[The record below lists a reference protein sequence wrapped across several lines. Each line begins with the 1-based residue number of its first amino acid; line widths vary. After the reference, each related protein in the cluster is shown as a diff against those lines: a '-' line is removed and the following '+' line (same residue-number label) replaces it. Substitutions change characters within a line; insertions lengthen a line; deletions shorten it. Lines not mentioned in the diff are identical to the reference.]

1 MKTKKYFCILSI
13 YFLLFSF
20 SSTAEENLTYQMGQV
35 IHIQERAE
43 PISTV
48 PANFEDK
55 TAYPQ
60 ERSRTGSQG
69 SKAADAAIDNFF
81 LMTTPP
87 KIENYLF
94 VTLVTDQEKLIVK
107 YQPSLIAKHFPDF
120 TEGKSVEIRFDP
132 RRENVYFKQL
142 NGKELRAKIVQIEKI
157 N

>member
-1 MKTKKYFCILSI
+1 MKTKKYFYIIII
-13 YFLLFSF
+13 YFFLFSF
-20 SSTAEENLTYQMGQV
+20 NTIAEENLSYQIGRV

-48 PANFEDK
+48 PANMEDK
-55 TAYPQ
+55 TVYPQ
-60 ERSRTGSQG
+60 EKSRAKSQG

-87 KIENYLF
+87 KTENYLF
-94 VTLVTDQEKLIVK
+94 VTFITHQEKVIVK

-132 RRENVYFKQL
+132 RRENIYVKQL